1 MSLVLRSDELYR
13 KWFNKFEH
21 ARFDEIDHDELKK
34 TDSGKYKVF
43 KENLAG
49 LSFMLGTHVSVLA
62 LLLAWFKFETSMNGK
77 YSIDNFARP
86 KL

>member
-1 MSLVLRSDELYR
+1 MNLVLRSDELYR

-21 ARFDEIDHDELKK
+21 VRFDEIDHDELKK

-43 KENLAG
+43 KENLAD
-49 LSFMLGTHVSVLA
+49 LSFMLGSHVSVLA
-62 LLLAWFKFETSMNGK
+62 LLLGWFKLETSMNGK
-77 YSIDNFARP
+77 YSIDNFIRP